1 MLLVTVQRAK
11 CQWILDPDERQAV
24 TANAAMKCIQEEYP
38 VIIEIACTNTSGELI
53 AVKKACHVLYKCSL
67 EEDVAACSTGNLRSV
82 CRAVVHY
89 FLMLV
94 ILV

>member
-1 MLLVTVQRAK
+1 M

-38 VIIEIACTNTSGELI
+38 VIIEIACANSSEELI
-53 AVKKACHVLYKCSL
+53 AVKKAYHVLYKCSL
-67 EEDVAACSTGNLRSV
+67 EEDVAACTTGNLRSV
-82 CRAVVHY
+82 CSAVLHY

-94 ILV
+94 ILVSFTG